1 MNSTIKTEVL
11 ENFNFFFENFVITVI
26 SFGKVAENFSSSENC
41 LSSYGVDFILE
52 PLQSA
57 NYALQCGSYDEMV
70 DFRHFFPNFIR
81 HISTPMTSWWK
92 FFCMCVASSYYAS
105 HKKFWPNASGYLQG
119 CWLKTAKKGQK
130 TESSRHNSPTIF
142 ARMI

>member
-1 MNSTIKTEVL
+1 MNSTMKTEVL
-11 ENFNFFFENFVITVI
+11 ENFNFFFENVVITVI

-119 CWLKTAKKGQK
+119 SWLKTAKKGQK

>member
-1 MNSTIKTEVL
+1 MTVFPEHFNTSTHKKGSNSKQLCSEKNLGEKWTKKLPDMNSTNKTEVL
-11 ENFNFFFENFVITVI
+11 ENFNFFLENFVITVI

-57 NYALQCGSYDEMV
+57 NSALQYGSYAEMV

-81 HISTPMTSWWK
+81 HISTPMTIW
-92 FFCMCVASSYYAS
+92 
-105 HKKFWPNASGYLQG
+105 
-119 CWLKTAKKGQK
+119 
-130 TESSRHNSPTIF
+130 
-142 ARMI
+142 